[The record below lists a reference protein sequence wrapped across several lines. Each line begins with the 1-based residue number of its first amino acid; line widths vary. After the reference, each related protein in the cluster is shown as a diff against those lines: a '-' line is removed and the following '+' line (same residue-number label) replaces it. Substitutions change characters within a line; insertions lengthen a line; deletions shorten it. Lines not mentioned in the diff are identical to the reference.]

1 MNIGINARVLN
12 ERKGGPYRYT
22 VNVIREL
29 SNIDTKNTYF
39 IFLYDDYE
47 FNFNLPSNGQVQF
60 SV

>member
-39 IFLYDDYE
+39 MGTSKKGYF
-47 FNFNLPSNGQVQF
+47 
-60 SV
+60 